1 MTEAGLRERKKQRTR
16 GALIDAAF
24 TLFDRKGFDA
34 TTIDEIADAV
44 DVSPRTFFRYFA
56 SKEEVALSLLD
67 EQIDVLVDVLATRPA
82 DEPVL
87 TALHQAFVE
96 VVHGCETGANGFDT
110 DRYETMQRLVATSPA
125 LAAHGIEL
133 GAVRMVEI
141 ARLIGIRM
149 GVDHTTDPRPQLVA
163 SVGVCAVQNAI
174 NSWQAGARG
183 AEGHPRHSELVDT
196 AFRLLTDGINY
207 PAAPRT

>member
-24 TLFDRKGFDA
+24 TLFERKGFDA

-67 EQIDVLVDVLATRPA
+67 EQLGFLVEVLAARPA

-87 TALHQAFVE
+87 TALHHAAVE
-96 VVHGCETGANGFDT
+96 VVRGCESGAGGFDA
-110 DRYETMQRLVATSPA
+110 DRYETMQRLVAANPA

-133 GAVRMVEI
+133 GAVRMAEV
-141 ARLIGIRM
+141 ARLVGERM
-149 GVDHTTDPRPQLVA
+149 GVDQRTDPRPRLVA
-163 SVGVCAVQNAI
+163 SVGLCAVQTAVNAWRE
-174 NSWQAGARG
+174 NDRDAR
-183 AEGHPRHSELVDT
+183 SSDLVDT
-196 AFRLLTDGINY
+196 AFRLLTEGINY